1 MPTKLLTSE
10 RLVLPPLR
18 RHWILL
24 VRALTPPVVASAVGL
39 ALVDVVGRGLLPA
52 DLRLL
57 VTLGIAA
64 ALGMAAISV
73 WLRWE
78 GDSLTVT
85 DQRVVLE
92 EGVLQR
98 VSKVIPLNRI
108 QDVTT
113 VQTPLGRILD
123 YGTVEIDAA
132 GPSGAERF
140 AYVRGPLRVRDELSA
155 LIDRYERG
163 AA

>member
-1 MPTKLLTSE
+1 MA
-10 RLVLPPLR
+10 R
-18 RHWILL
+18 RGRPNWS
-24 VRALTPPVVASAVGL
+24 VRRRTA
-39 ALVDVVGRGLLPA
+39 
-52 DLRLL
+52 
-57 VTLGIAA
+57 
-64 ALGMAAISV
+64 
-73 WLRWE
+73 
-78 GDSLTVT
+78 
-85 DQRVVLE
+85 QNRV
-92 EGVLQR
+92 
-98 VSKVIPLNRI
+98 

-113 VQTPLGRILD
+113 IQTPFGRLLD